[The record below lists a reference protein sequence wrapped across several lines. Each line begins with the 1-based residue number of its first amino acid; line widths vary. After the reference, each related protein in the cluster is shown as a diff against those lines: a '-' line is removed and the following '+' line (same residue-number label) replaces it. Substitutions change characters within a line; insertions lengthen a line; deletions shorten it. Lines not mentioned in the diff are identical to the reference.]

1 MGDEG
6 FDARNVVFGIVG
18 DGGFEPVG
26 KVSETLAFTSDTD
39 DGPYYD
45 PSVFDELSATVE
57 VCLEEYGDA
66 LAKLGTVFHATGSQI
81 QLMFDRIVRAP
92 RFRYIWQYKS
102 HPKGRGRRRRR
113 PSWMRVKTVLP
124 CVEIESCGDNTFAVR
139 GSGIDAL

>member
-1 MGDEG
+1 MPEG
-6 FDARNVVFGIVG
+6 EVRRPLLFGMSN
-18 DGGFEPVG
+18 GGEFEPVG
-26 KVSETLAFTSDTD
+26 KVSETFAFTSDTD

-57 VCLEEYGDA
+57 VGLEEYGDA

-92 RFRYIWQYKS
+92 RFWYIWQYKS

-113 PSWMRVKTVLP
+113 PSWMRVKTVLHD
-124 CVEIESCGDNTFAVR
+124 VEVESSGDIATFRAVMPR
-139 GSGIDAL
+139 